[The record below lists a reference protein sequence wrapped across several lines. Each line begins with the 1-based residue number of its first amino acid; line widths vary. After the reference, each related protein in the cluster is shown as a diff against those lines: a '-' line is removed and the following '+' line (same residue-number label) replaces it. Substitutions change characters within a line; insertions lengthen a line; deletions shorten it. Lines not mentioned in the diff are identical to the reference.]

1 MMRLSIR
8 AQVLTLAIVPAVV
21 IAGLVTLFSVL
32 SRFEE
37 LETTLRERGDAVAR
51 RLGLGAE
58 YPVFSGDRQA
68 LRQLG
73 SAALAEAD
81 VHAVSFLDAQGRLLA
96 AVARP
101 VPDPANGGP
110 AVPAEPQE
118 IVHFSAAIAPVDGP
132 VDRLFEQAATRT
144 PAASPPVGRVL
155 VQMSRAGVIAKKRRL
170 VSGSV
175 LIMLAGILAAAV
187 ASLRLGRALT
197 RPLIAVTDVVER
209 IGHGELSARA
219 EPGGGPAL
227 ERLIEGVNAMGARLE
242 SARDELERRVGAA
255 TAEAV
260 QRKEEA
266 ERASLAKSRFLAM
279 ASHDLRQP
287 MHALEMFVAELAR
300 MEHRPQSQ
308 RLISLVARSSEALGK
323 LLDSLLDISKLDAGV
338 MTPQL
343 TQFALAPMLDRLE
356 RELAPLAGAK
366 GLQLRVVPTRLAIE
380 SDPILFERV
389 VRNLITNAIV
399 YTNDGSVMV
408 GCRRRG
414 PNVRVEVRDSGIG
427 VPAASQQEIFG
438 EFVQL
443 ANPERDRSKGM
454 GLGLAI
460 VDRIARLLGH
470 RMSLRSA
477 PGRGSL
483 FAIEAR
489 RAETPAPPD
498 SSNADALD
506 SRRLATITVLVIDD
520 DELVLAATSSLLSSW
535 GCEVVGGDS
544 AAQVIREAPPAASPQ
559 LILCDYR
566 LRDGRN
572 GIDEVAALRAH
583 FGPKIAAAIISGDT
597 DPSLFALAKAADLP
611 VLSKPVRPMQ
621 LRALVQSS
629 RKA

>member
-101 VPDPANGGP
+101 ALVPANGEP
-110 AVPAEPQE
+110 AAAAELQD

-132 VDRLFEQAATRT
+132 VDRLFEQAAAR
-144 PAASPPVGRVL
+144 PATASPPVGRVL

-219 EPGGGPAL
+219 QPGGGPAL

-242 SARDELERRVGAA
+242 SARDDLERRVGAA

-308 RLISLVARSSEALGK
+308 RLIGLVARSSEALGK

-338 MTPQL
+338 MTPHL

-380 SDPILFERV
+380 SDPILFERI
-389 VRNLITNAIV
+389 VRNLITNAII

-498 SSNADALD
+498 SSNAEALD
-506 SRRLATITVLVIDD
+506 SRRLASITVLVIDD
-520 DELVLAATSSLLSSW
+520 DELVLAATSSLLRSW

-544 AAQVIREAPPAASPQ
+544 AAQVIREAPPAATPQ

-583 FGPKIAAAIISGDT
+583 FGQKIAAAIISGDT

-629 RKA
+629 R